1 MIPILYNESAT
12 DFSSFGIGALTD
24 CISCEVTEERNG
36 AFECKLKYPTSGA
49 LYSELKKERI
59 VKAKPNDTSA
69 SQAFRI
75 YRITIP
81 LNGTVTVYAQHI
93 SYDLAT
99 IGVTPFELSAVSP
112 QVAIETVLRNTVLPH
127 NFTFR
132 TDYSAAKPFK
142 VEKPK
147 SVRACLGGTEGSLMN
162 LWGGEFEWDNFS
174 IIHHQGRG
182 KNNGVVIE
190 YAKNL
195 TKLEHDADI
204 SDLFSDLLPFAVI
217 KNADGSD
224 GAVVTLPEVT
234 LPVNTTLKLRK
245 SVVKDFTDSFESGT
259 EITEDM
265 LREKARAYIE
275 NNPLGIETPS
285 IKVSFEP
292 LWKQPEYAAILERVS
307 LCDTVTVKHP
317 QLGIT
322 VKTKVIA
329 TTFDTIA
336 EKYTQI
342 TLGSCKSNLT
352 DTVRSISDEVK
363 SAQKEVDKFPVVMKS
378 AISTATKLITGQSG
392 GYVVLNGGEGGQPYE
407 LLVLD
412 APRIEDA
419 VNVWRW
425 NMGGLGF
432 SSHGYNGEYET
443 AITADGSIVANFI
456 TSGTLAANIIK
467 AGVLSSLDGKSYW
480 NMETGE
486 VVIKAYEEA
495 VEDLTSDVG
504 TLTTKQ
510 TALES
515 ELKQTASEIYAEV
528 STKVDESYGSSSS
541 SFGWKLKSTG
551 FYVYSNASTV
561 LTITSSG
568 LSVVGAI
575 DATSGSIGNLTIDGY
590 LYFGGNSSYYIS
602 ANYNDSNY
610 YINLPG
616 LRIDKA
622 SSAVFSGKLSAPSGT
637 IGGFTLASN
646 KIYKTKTAY
655 NDGNAG
661 VYIGTDGIGLGA
673 GTFYVTS
680 AGKLYAT
687 NAEISG
693 VITATS
699 GTIGGFTIN
708 ATSLSNSSGGSSI
721 QITSG
726 NYTTYL
732 GANNCY
738 STYYDG
744 SGSRGWSLSHS
755 EFRISAYTSGYYP
768 GVKIK
773 PNYLK
778 RTNYTSNGNTTVAEG
793 CITTNQTQS
802 YYADSGSTIGS
813 VSPFIIGISREYMKS
828 PYAAQHEWGAYLR
841 LASYKLAELVYDS
854 YYGGKWQM
862 RDVYTGRTY
871 DLGGHKFYFWTYTSK
886 IQDDI
891 VVSCSQSTHGLS
903 SVRGAIV
910 VPRATA
916 TSASSLSGYNHITN
930 NGHSDYGVTVSGTTV
945 YIALDYGIFYNGFYC
960 LIYGE

>member
-12 DFSSFGIGALTD
+12 DFSSFGIGTLAD

-36 AFECKLKYPTSGA
+36 GFECKLKYPTSGA
-49 LYSELKKERI
+49 LFSELKKERI
-59 VKAKPNDTSA
+59 VKAKPNDTAA

-75 YRITIP
+75 YRITVP
-81 LNGTVTVYAQHI
+81 LNGVVTVYAQHI
-93 SYDLAT
+93 SYDLAHV
-99 IGVTPFELSAVSP
+99 GVKPFELSAVSP
-112 QVAIETVLRNTVLPH
+112 QVAIEKVLQSTVLPH
-127 NFTFR
+127 NFTFQ
-132 TDYSAAKPFK
+132 TDYTASKPFK

-162 LWGGEFEWDNFS
+162 LWGGEFEWDNFR

-182 KNNGVVIE
+182 RNNGVVIE

-195 TKLEHDADI
+195 TSLEHDADI
-204 SDLFSDLLPFAVI
+204 SDVFSDLMPYAII
-217 KNADGSD
+217 KNEDGSD
-224 GAVVTLPEVT
+224 GEVVTLPEVT
-234 LPVNTTLKLRK
+234 LPVNTTLKVRK
-245 SVVKDFTDSFESGT
+245 SAVKDFTEYFEYGSP
-259 EITEDM
+259 ITEDM
-265 LREKARAYIE
+265 LREKALAYIE
-275 NNPLGIETPS
+275 NNPLGIEAPS
-285 IKVSFEP
+285 IKISFEP

-317 QLGIT
+317 QLGIS
-322 VKTKVIA
+322 VKTKVVK

-352 DTVRSISDEVK
+352 DTVRSISSEAK
-363 SAQKEVDKFPVVMKS
+363 TTQKEVEKFPAMMKS
-378 AISTATKLITGQSG
+378 AIATATSLITGQSG
-392 GYVVLNGGEGGQPYE
+392 GYVVLHGGEGGQPYE

-467 AGVLSSLDGKSYW
+467 AGVLSSLDGNSYW

-495 VEDLTSDVG
+495 VADLTSDVQ
-504 TLTTKQ
+504 TLS
-510 TALES
+510 S

-528 STKVDESYGSSSS
+528 SSKVDDTYGSSTS

-590 LYFGGNSSYYIS
+590 LYFGGNTAYYIS
-602 ANYNDSNY
+602 ANYDDGNY

-616 LRIDKA
+616 LKIDKA

-637 IGGFTLASN
+637 IGGFTISTSAIYAS
-646 KIYKTKTAY
+646 KTSY
-655 NDGNAG
+655 NSSTSG

-708 ATSLSNSSGGSSI
+708 ASSLTNASGGSSI

-732 GANNCY
+732 GANSCY

-744 SGSRGWSLSHS
+744 SGNRGWSLSHS

-773 PNYLK
+773 PNYTK
-778 RTNYTSNGNTTVAEG
+778 RTSYTTNGNTTVAEG
-793 CITTNQTQS
+793 CITTNQIQS

-813 VSPFIIGISREYMKS
+813 VSPFIIGISRSYMKS
-828 PYAAQHEWGAYLR
+828 PYASQEEWGAYLR
-841 LASYKLAELVYDS
+841 FASHNLAELVYDS
-854 YYGGKWQM
+854 YYSGKWQM

-871 DLGGHKFYFWTYTSK
+871 DLGGHKFYFWNYSSS
-886 IQDDI
+886 
-891 VVSCSQSTHGLS
+891 VSNDSRVSISSTTHGLS
-903 SVRGAIV
+903 SVSGAIV
-910 VPRATA
+910 IPKEKST
-916 TSASSLSGYNHITN
+916 TGEGSSLSGDN
-930 NGHSDYGVTVSGTTV
+930 NLINKRANYGIYISGTTV
-945 YIALDYGIFYNGFYC
+945 YVVVDTNGLPNGFYC
-960 LIYGE
+960 LIFGS